1 MKKLVFTVILAVI
14 ISFSSA
20 TQPSPD
26 QVVKSIF
33 NEALTSYEA
42 YENLR
47 FLCKNTAGRIAG
59 TSEAAAAVE
68 FTRQVMEEMDISR
81 VFLQKVTVPH
91 WERGTVESGKIVSSK
106 FGELEVPVS
115 ALGASPGTG
124 KNGVISNIVEVKSIG
139 ELETLGIEKIKG
151 KIVFFNRPMDPT
163 LKNTFSAYGGA
174 ASQRTAGPA
183 AAAKYGATGVVVRSL
198 TLAHDD
204 VPHTGVTRYDEN
216 GSCIP
221 AVAISTNGADTLSLW
236 LESDTE
242 LKFHFITNCKNY
254 PETESANVIGEI
266 KGTVFPDEIIT
277 IGGHLD
283 AWGPG
288 EGAHDDGGGCVQSI
302 EVLRLFKVL
311 GIKPKRTIR
320 AVMFMDEEMTQT
332 GAVEYAR
339 WAEEYNEKH
348 YAALESDRGVL
359 SPVGFGFSAEGE
371 RLENLYELKK
381 YFEPYGIHWFKRG
394 GGGADI
400 GQLRKF
406 GTLLISYIP
415 DTQRYF
421 DYHHSAND
429 AFETVNQ
436 RELQLGSAAIASLI
450 YLIDRYDL

>member
-1 MKKLVFTVILAVI
+1 MKRLIITYILATI
-14 ISFSSA
+14 LSTLSS
-20 TQPSPD
+20 TQSTPE

-33 NEALTSYEA
+33 NEALTSNEA

-91 WERGTVESGKIVSSK
+91 WERGTVEFGKIVSSQ

-124 KNGVISNIVEVKSIG
+124 KNGVVSQIVEVKSIG
-139 ELETLGIEKIKG
+139 ELKTLGIENIKG
-151 KIVFFNRPMDPT
+151 KIVFFNRPMDPA
-163 LKNTFSAYGGA
+163 LENTFSAYGGA

-183 AAAKYGATGVVVRSL
+183 AAAKYGATGVIVRSL

-204 VPHTGVTRYDEN
+204 VPHTGVTRYSEN
-216 GSCIP
+216 GPYIP

-236 LESDTE
+236 LESDMK

-266 KGTVFPDEIIT
+266 KGTLFPDEIIT

-288 EGAHDDGGGCVQSI
+288 EGAHDDGGGCIQSI
-302 EVLRLFKVL
+302 EVLRLFKAL

-320 AVMFMDEEMTQT
+320 AVMFMDEEMTQS
-332 GAVEYAR
+332 GAIEYAR
-339 WAEEYNEKH
+339 WAEEHHEKH

-371 RLENLYELKK
+371 RLEKLFELRKH
-381 YFEPYGIHWFKRG
+381 FEPYGIHWFKQG

-400 GQLRKF
+400 GQLSKF

-429 AFETVNQ
+429 SFETVNH

-450 YLIDRYDL
+450 YLIDLYDL

>member
-1 MKKLVFTVILAVI
+1 MKKLVFTIILAAI
-14 ISFSSA
+14 ISFPSVS
-20 TQPSPD
+20 QPSPE

-33 NEALTSYEA
+33 DEALTSNEA

-68 FTRQVMEEMDISR
+68 FTRQVMEEMDLSH

-91 WERGTVESGKIVSSK
+91 WERGTVEFGMIVSSR
-106 FGELEVPVS
+106 FGSLEVPVS

-124 KNGVISNIVEVKSIG
+124 KDGVISQVVEVKSIG
-139 ELETLGIEKIKG
+139 ELETLGIESIKG

-163 LKNTFSAYGGA
+163 VGNTFSAYGGA
-174 ASQRTAGPA
+174 AAQRTAGPA
-183 AAAKYGATGVVVRSL
+183 AAAKFGAKGVVIRSL

-204 VPHTGVTRYDEN
+204 VPHTGVTRYSEN
-216 GSCIP
+216 GPYIP
-221 AVAISTNGADTLSLW
+221 AVSISTNGADTLSRW
-236 LESDTE
+236 LETDTE

-254 PETESANVIGEI
+254 PETESANVVGEI

-288 EGAHDDGGGCVQSI
+288 EGAHDDGGGCIQSI

-320 AVMFMDEEMTQT
+320 AVMFMDEEMAQS
-332 GAVEYAR
+332 GAIEYAR
-339 WAEEYNEKH
+339 WAEEHNEKH

-381 YFEPYGIHWFKRG
+381 HFEPYGIYWFKQG

-400 GQLRKF
+400 GQLRRF

-421 DYHHSAND
+421 NYHHSAND
-429 AFETVNQ
+429 SFETVNH

-450 YLIDRYDL
+450 YLIDLYDL

>member
-1 MKKLVFTVILAVI
+1 MKKLVFTIILVAI
-14 ISFSSA
+14 ISFPSA
-20 TQPSPD
+20 TQSSPD

-33 NEALTSYEA
+33 NEALTSNEA

-68 FTRQVMEEMDISR
+68 FTRQVMEDMNISS
-81 VFLQKVTVPH
+81 VFLQKVSVPH
-91 WERGTVESGKIVSSK
+91 WERGTVEFGKIVSSQ

-124 KNGVISNIVEVKSIG
+124 KNGVISDIVEVKSIG

-151 KIVFFNRPMDPT
+151 KIVFFNRPMDPA
-163 LKNTFSAYGGA
+163 LENTFSAYGRA
-174 ASQRTAGPA
+174 VSQRTAGPA
-183 AAAKYGATGVVVRSL
+183 AAAKFGAIGVVVRSL

-204 VPHTGVTRYDEN
+204 VPHTGVTIFKEN
-216 GSCIP
+216 DPCIP
-221 AVAISTNGADTLSLW
+221 AVAISTNGADTLSRW
-236 LESDTE
+236 LETDKE
-242 LKFHFITNCKNY
+242 LRFHFVTNCMNL

-288 EGAHDDGGGCVQSI
+288 EGAQDDGGGCIQSI
-302 EVLRLFKVL
+302 EILRLFKVL

-320 AVMFMDEEMTQT
+320 AVMFMDEEMTQS
-332 GAVEYAR
+332 GAIEYIR
-339 WAEEYNEKH
+339 WAEEHNEKH

-381 YFEPYGIHWFKRG
+381 YFEPYGIHWFKQG

-400 GQLRKF
+400 GPLRKF

-429 AFETVNQ
+429 SFETVNH
-436 RELQLGSAAIASLI
+436 RELQLGSAAIASLV
-450 YLIDRYDL
+450 YLIDLYDL